1 MSRPGWHRLWQGAA
15 VALAGALTIA
25 LTQDTTTATFTAQTG
40 DAGNSVTAATS
51 FCVSPDGTTLGV
63 VNDTFVDQLNPGS
76 TNGGSV
82 GLTVRS
88 GSAAHAHVYLRFQ
101 LPPLPRHCRITDAR
115 LRLHATSS
123 QGTGTIDVH
132 RASATWS
139 STGATWSM
147 ANRPA
152 PAGTAVGAATGVTG
166 WHEWTVT
173 TLVKELY
180 VGPDHGFLVK
190 DRFDNASPNR
200 ATVYAS
206 LDSGTAPNRPQLVL
220 TWG

>member
-1 MSRPGWHRLWQGAA
+1 VSRSRRHRIWQSAA

-25 LTQDTTTATFTAQTG
+25 LTQNTTTASFTARTG
-40 DAGNSVTAATS
+40 DVDNSVTTATS
-51 FCVSPDGTTLGV
+51 FCVSPDGTTLDV
-63 VNDTFVDQLNPGS
+63 LNDTFVDQSNPGS
-76 TNGGSV
+76 TNGGSG

-88 GSAAHAHVYLRFQ
+88 GSGAHAHAYLRFQ

-132 RASATWS
+132 RASATWTS
-139 STGATWSM
+139 AAATWSM

-152 PAGTAVGAATGVTG
+152 PAGTAVGAAMGVTG

-173 TLVKELY
+173 ILVRELY
-180 VGPDHGFLVK
+180 AGPDHGFLVK
-190 DRFDNASPNR
+190 DRLDNASPSR
-200 ATVYAS
+200 TTVYDS
-206 LDSGTAPNRPQLVL
+206 LDSGTAANRPQLVL